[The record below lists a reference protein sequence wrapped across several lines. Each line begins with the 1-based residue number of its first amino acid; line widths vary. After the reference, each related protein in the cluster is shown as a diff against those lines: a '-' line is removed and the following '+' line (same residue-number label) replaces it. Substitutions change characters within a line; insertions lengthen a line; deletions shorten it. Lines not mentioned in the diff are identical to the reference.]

1 MKRKQ
6 ALLALS
12 GFFLLSLTSCTPTP
26 EGSSVASSAS
36 TAESSAKSESEHVHN
51 YEAHAAVDATCASE
65 GNEAYYSC
73 TLCDALFDASKNPI
87 TEIPV
92 TAKDP
97 NNHKGTPAFIYTGTY
112 KNSFAVGDTF
122 SLGEEA
128 VYKIKCEDC
137 DGNPLTAKQIENV
150 KYTYPTEGATAFT
163 AADVGTDKKVVAKYG
178 NYETLTFTVSVAK
191 RVTSIEGIKDI
202 DEHCGYAA
210 FTELGYVTPSEGKV
224 VYAFSETENGKYVS
238 AEDFNKAHPE
248 GMTAGGNDAT
258 SKTYYAKATIEET
271 AEYTGISKLFKINI
285 THQNAEDI
293 KWGESADKTSDIY
306 GCPDKTPISFKK
318 TVTKDNQDILLNDQ
332 PADTAYALD
341 LTGVDTYKEVVSIK
355 YGEYDLG
362 TDIASLTIPAA
373 LKNDVSKHGEGNI
386 EVTVHSD
393 AKDGAPETDH
403 LIKVPVTF
411 ITKEI
416 ASADD
421 FKNWCTATDKK
432 LIVDGY
438 FRQTADSITPK
449 RNRLSGWND
458 YFIGTYDGNGKAI
471 AFNSNGE
478 EEKTGE
484 KTITYTNG
492 IFGNNLGEKGN
503 GATIKNLTINDGWH
517 TNGMDYVLLAKAV
530 WDTTFNNVNFV
541 LGGTNAY
548 KMEWNSGWLASQ
560 RMQNTSFDGC
570 IFSCIGLE
578 IGALLGGHLTVK
590 ENGETSYNYSDITFN
605 NSTLN
610 VKNYWCL
617 WNNKSNNNI
626 GDDDSK
632 VMTADGLTIN
642 TGVLRNNA
650 IAGLKDNYDEHCGF
664 KAFDTLDG
672 VKAASEKKINY
683 TFSKTKDGNYV
694 SADEFNKA
702 NPKGMVVEG
711 DATSTVYYGKATAE
725 GGASYK
731 DATKEF
737 TITITHQT
745 GLEWNTTGDDYDT
758 FGKCACKNEEP
769 IKFSKKVTATN
780 QDIDL
785 NGTADQK
792 ISLEGIG
799 AYESVKSIKFG
810 DYDLG
815 TNLNKL
821 TISDNLKKDYD
832 KHGKAELV
840 VVVHSAATDDVTEAD
855 HTIKVPVT
863 LLTKAIASKDD
874 LKNYVQLSATKTT
887 VQGYFKQTADIS
899 EPETSAHGWNGYYF
913 IGTYDGGGKSITTK
927 SSGLSNGIFG
937 HLGKKDSTTADIQA
951 TIKNL
956 TLIDTWYNAGGS
968 TAMIAKSV
976 WNTLFEKVTVKSD
989 GGGSTYT
996 GKLEESNG
1004 WLCCNPCRN
1013 SKFVNCT
1020 FDAPSLSLG
1029 SLLGGNNNYKGT
1041 IATFEECN
1049 LKAKSYI
1056 CIYFTGAIAE
1066 AEKVITAEGL
1076 KIEATLTA

>member
-97 NNHKGTPAFIYTGTY
+97 NNHKGTPAFVYTGTY

-137 DGNPLTAKQIENV
+137 EGNPLTAKQIENV

-178 NYETLTFTVSVAK
+178 NYETITFTVSVAK

-224 VYAFSETENGKYVS
+224 VYTFSETENGEYIS

-271 AEYTGISKLFKINI
+271 AEYTGVSKLFKINI
-285 THQNAEDI
+285 THQNAEDF

-332 PADTAYALD
+332 PTGTAYTLD
-341 LTGVDTYKEVVSIK
+341 LTGVDSYKEVVSIK

-362 TDIASLTIPAA
+362 KDIASLTIPAA
-373 LKNDVSKHGEGNI
+373 LKEDVSKHGEGNI

-416 ASADD
+416 TSKDD

-438 FRQTADSITPK
+438 YKQTAETIDPA
-449 RNRLSGWND
+449 RNGLSGWDD

-471 AFNSNGE
+471 TFNSNAYGP
-478 EEKTGE
+478 GL
-484 KTITYTNG
+484 
-492 IFGNNLGEKGN
+492 FGNNLGKGGN

-517 TNGMDYVLLAKAV
+517 SDGMDQVLLGKAV
-530 WDTTFNNVNFV
+530 WDTTFKNVKFT
-541 LGGTNAY
+541 LAASGATGFA
-548 KMEWNSGWLASQ
+548 WNSGWLASQ
-560 RMQNTSFDGC
+560 RMQNTSFEDC
-570 IFSCIGLE
+570 TFSCEGLDMRS
-578 IGALLGGHLTVK
+578 ILGGHEGNFK
-590 ENGETSYNYSDITFN
+590 NITFK

-610 VKNYWCL
+610 VKSYWCL
-617 WNNKSNNNI
+617 WNNQVNNAVADTEN
-626 GDDDSK
+626 K
-632 VMTADGLTIN
+632 VTTADGLTIN

-664 KAFDTLDG
+664 KAFTALDG
-672 VKAASEKKINY
+672 VKATAGDIVY

-694 SADEFNKA
+694 SAEDFNKA
-702 NPKGMVVEG
+702 NPNGMVVEG
-711 DATSTVYYGKATAE
+711 DATNAVYYGKATAE

-737 TITITHQT
+737 TITITHQD
-745 GLEWNTTGDDYDT
+745 GLGWTTGEESDT
-758 FGKCACKNEEP
+758 FGNPCKDEKTFE
-769 IKFSKKVTATN
+769 FSKKVTATN
-780 QDIDL
+780 QDINL
-785 NGTADQK
+785 NGSANQT

-799 AYESVKSIKFG
+799 TYDSVKSIKFG

-815 TNLNKL
+815 SDIDKL
-821 TISDNLKKDYD
+821 TIPEALKTDYD
-832 KHGKAELV
+832 KHGAAELV
-840 VVVHSAATDDVTEAD
+840 VVVHSAASGEVTEAD
-855 HTIKVPVT
+855 HTIKVSVT
-863 LLTKAIASKDD
+863 LITRTIASKDD
-874 LKNYVQLSATKTT
+874 LKKYIALSATNTEVK
-887 VQGYFKQTADIS
+887 GYYKQTSNITFERQESCS
-899 EPETSAHGWNGYYF
+899 EFGWDWHF
-913 IGTYDGGGKSITTK
+913 IGTYDGGSNTITAY
-927 SSGLSNGIFG
+927 GDYLGNGIFG
-937 HLGKKDSTTADIQA
+937 QLGKNNSTTSEIQT

-956 TLIDTWYNAGGS
+956 TIIDGWYNAGGS
-968 TAMIAKSV
+968 HAMIAKSV
-976 WNTLFEKVTVKSD
+976 WNTLFENVTVKNT
-989 GGGSTYT
+989 GGEAA
-996 GKLEESNG
+996 GKLENDNG
-1004 WLCCNPCRN
+1004 WITYSRCRN

-1020 FDAPSLSLG
+1020 FDASNLALG
-1029 SLLGGNNNYKGT
+1029 SLLGGNNQYT
-1041 IATFEECN
+1041 DSITFEKCT

-1056 CIYFTGAIAE
+1056 CIYFKVVNGETT
-1066 AEKVITAEGL
+1066 KVITAEGL
-1076 KIEATLTA
+1076 TIDAALVA